1 MWKHTCKMH
10 KCGTFAKNL
19 QHITCNKYN
28 LSKLKTVVCLS
39 NVHWYIIEVE
49 EFSLLLCIY
58 LEINTNYV
66 SPWRGPIYPWR
77 GPEFPLVGTGT
88 PPGGLV
94 RSFPYMQL
102 YLTLCLTLFE
112 GLVDE
117 LLSINPSP
125 QVNTGIIG

>member
-1 MWKHTCKMH
+1 M
-10 KCGTFAKNL
+10 GPTFEPN
-19 QHITCNKYN
+19 
-28 LSKLKTVVCLS
+28 SLK
-39 NVHWYIIEVE
+39 
-49 EFSLLLCIY
+49 FRMLLCIY

-77 GPEFPLVGTGT
+77 GPEFPLAGTVT

>member
-1 MWKHTCKMH
+1 MSWIRICPLITITMMKV
-10 KCGTFAKNL
+10 APNL
-19 QHITCNKYN
+19 HSKITHV
-28 LSKLKTVVCLS
+28 SSIV
-39 NVHWYIIEVE
+39 
-49 EFSLLLCIY
+49 LCIY

-66 SPWRGPIYPWR
+66 SPWRGPIYPWQ
-77 GPEFPLVGTGT
+77 GLEFPLAETGT